1 MKLKKKQKETILLPT
16 NADIND
22 EKIGPSAVR
31 RITNKRIP
39 LPGGRERRKEPL
51 AGNRVFRVTSVKGC
65 PDATHPAYCP
75 LTSVPAP
82 DI

>member
-22 EKIGPSAVR
+22 EEFGPSAVR

-39 LPGGRERRKEPL
+39 SPGGRERHKEPL
-51 AGNRVFRVTSVKGC
+51 AGNGLRAGTYAVRLRGT
-65 PDATHPAYCP
+65 
-75 LTSVPAP
+75 L
-82 DI
+82 